1 MEDRAKDTSCNSEL
15 LEQWKAC
22 VESADRIS
30 QRRDAANGLFTTL
43 GIGVLTASTA
53 IGGCKSIPLLV
64 VGIGICV
71 VWLLYISSFK
81 TLNDAKF
88 AVIDSMESQM
98 QSRPFADEWKR
109 LTGSKKYNKQTTI
122 EKALP
127 VLFCFVFLLNDRLGY
142 DLERISMQYNLFI
155 SHSWTYSDQY
165 QRLINLLDS
174 KYGFNYRNY
183 SVPKDNP
190 IHNAGSDYLLR
201 QAIER
206 QMKPASC
213 VIILAG
219 VYSTYSKWINIE
231 IELARKMGKKIIAV
245 EPWGSERTSAVVKN
259 AADEIVRW
267 NSDSIVR
274 AIRGF

>member
-1 MEDRAKDTSCNSEL
+1 
-15 LEQWKAC
+15 
-22 VESADRIS
+22 
-30 QRRDAANGLFTTL
+30 
-43 GIGVLTASTA
+43 
-53 IGGCKSIPLLV
+53 
-64 VGIGICV
+64 
-71 VWLLYISSFK
+71 
-81 TLNDAKF
+81 
-88 AVIDSMESQM
+88 
-98 QSRPFADEWKR
+98 
-109 LTGSKKYNKQTTI
+109 
-122 EKALP
+122 
-127 VLFCFVFLLNDRLGY
+127 
-142 DLERISMQYNLFI
+142 MQYNLFI

-174 KYGFNYRNY
+174 KNGFNYRNY
-183 SVPKDNP
+183 SVPKDDS

-267 NSDSIVR
+267 SSDSIVR
-274 AIRGF
+274 AVRGFEKTE